1 MGKFNN
7 KIEAEFDPPRKWIL
21 SRALIYTNPYIDED
35 ALERVGVEIK
45 GSKITVKKDFV
56 TDLASVP
63 RMCWAFIA
71 PWDVA
76 RAAIIHDLLYKRI
89 RQYRAECSKCLK
101 NSEDPKVISEA
112 KKASDDVFHMAMKD
126 AEPSVAGW
134 KIAAAYY
141 SVRMFGRWSIIPR
154 EDDQM
159 THCRNCGYESHCG
172 VEYKREERNGRGKF
186 LGEIVVCKYC
196 RCELCDDRNEP
207 WPGPGVQER
216 KNGRLY

>member
-1 MGKFNN
+1 MGKFND

-21 SRALIYTNPYIDED
+21 SRALSYQWDYNADVDED
-35 ALERVGVEIK
+35 ALKLIGLSVDQH
-45 GSKITVKKDFV
+45 KIVVNEGFV

-89 RQYRAECSKCLK
+89 RQHRKSHAKTLG
-101 NSEDPKVISEA
+101 EDMKVINEA
-112 KKASDDVFHMAMKD
+112 KKAADDVFHMAMKD
-126 AEPSVAGW
+126 ANPPVAKW

-154 EDDQM
+154 EDD
-159 THCRNCGYESHCG
+159 
-172 VEYKREERNGRGKF
+172 
-186 LGEIVVCKYC
+186 
-196 RCELCDDRNEP
+196 
-207 WPGPGVQER
+207 
-216 KNGRLY
+216 

>member
-1 MGKFNN
+1 MGEFND

-21 SRALIYTNPYIDED
+21 SRALTYTNPDIDAD
-35 ALERVGVEIK
+35 ALECVGVSVK
-45 GSKITVKKDFV
+45 ATNRPSWVKKITVAQGFV

-63 RMCWAFIA
+63 RMCWTFVA

-89 RQYRAECSKCLK
+89 RQYRVKCSKSLK
-101 NSEDPKVISEA
+101 NYEDPKVIDDA

-126 AEPSVAGW
+126 AEPSVARW

-154 EDDQM
+154 ED
-159 THCRNCGYESHCG
+159 E
-172 VEYKREERNGRGKF
+172 
-186 LGEIVVCKYC
+186 
-196 RCELCDDRNEP
+196 
-207 WPGPGVQER
+207 
-216 KNGRLY
+216 

>member
-89 RQYRAECSKCLK
+89 RQYRAECSKGLK

-154 EDDQM
+154 EDD
-159 THCRNCGYESHCG
+159 
-172 VEYKREERNGRGKF
+172 
-186 LGEIVVCKYC
+186 
-196 RCELCDDRNEP
+196 
-207 WPGPGVQER
+207 
-216 KNGRLY
+216 

>member
-7 KIEAEFDPPRKWIL
+7 KIEAEFNPPRKWVL
-21 SRALIYTNPYIDED
+21 SRMLTYTNPDIDED

-45 GSKITVKKDFV
+45 GSRITVKKDFV

-63 RMCWAFIA
+63 RICWAFIA

-89 RQYRAECSKCLK
+89 RQYRAEKR
-101 NSEDPKVISEA
+101 KVSPYTGTKEVNFENPTVIREA
-112 KKASDDVFHMAMKD
+112 KKAADNVFHMAMKD

-154 EDDQM
+154 DGD
-159 THCRNCGYESHCG
+159 
-172 VEYKREERNGRGKF
+172 
-186 LGEIVVCKYC
+186 
-196 RCELCDDRNEP
+196 
-207 WPGPGVQER
+207 
-216 KNGRLY
+216 

>member
-1 MGKFNN
+1 MGEFNG
-7 KIEAEFDPPRKWIL
+7 KISAEFTPPKNWVLNKALSFVTDELSEQDIQIL
-21 SRALIYTNPYIDED
+21 KLVGANIDD
-35 ALERVGVEIK
+35 TGRITCVK
-45 GSKITVKKDFV
+45 GMK

-63 RMCWAFIA
+63 RACWAFIA

-89 RQYRAECSKCLK
+89 RQYRADGGDDKV
-101 NSEDPKVISEA
+101 VISKA

-154 EDDQM
+154 EDD
-159 THCRNCGYESHCG
+159 
-172 VEYKREERNGRGKF
+172 
-186 LGEIVVCKYC
+186 
-196 RCELCDDRNEP
+196 
-207 WPGPGVQER
+207 
-216 KNGRLY
+216 

>member
-7 KIEAEFDPPRKWIL
+7 KIEAEFDPPRKWVL
-21 SRALIYTNPYIDED
+21 SRALTYTNPDIDED
-35 ALERVGVEIK
+35 ALNDVGVNVK
-45 GSKITVKKDFV
+45 GHKITVKKDFV

-76 RAAIIHDLLYKRI
+76 RAAIVHDLLYKRI
-89 RQYRAECSKCLK
+89 RQYRAEHSKSLK
-101 NSEDPKVISEA
+101 CSEDPKAISAA

-126 AEPSVAGW
+126 ADPSVAGW

-154 EDDQM
+154 EED
-159 THCRNCGYESHCG
+159 
-172 VEYKREERNGRGKF
+172 
-186 LGEIVVCKYC
+186 
-196 RCELCDDRNEP
+196 
-207 WPGPGVQER
+207 
-216 KNGRLY
+216 

>member
-1 MGKFNN
+1 MGKFND
-7 KIEAEFDPPRKWIL
+7 KIEAEFNPPRKWVL
-21 SRALIYTNPYIDED
+21 SRPLTYTNPDVDED

-45 GSKITVKKDFV
+45 ESNIIVGEGFL

-89 RQYRAECSKCLK
+89 RQYRKEHSRALK
-101 NSEDPKVISEA
+101 SSEDSKIIDAA

-126 AEPSVAGW
+126 ANPPVAGW

-154 EDDQM
+154 EDD
-159 THCRNCGYESHCG
+159 
-172 VEYKREERNGRGKF
+172 
-186 LGEIVVCKYC
+186 
-196 RCELCDDRNEP
+196 
-207 WPGPGVQER
+207 
-216 KNGRLY
+216 

>member
-1 MGKFNN
+1 MGEFND

-21 SRALIYTNPYIDED
+21 SRALTYTNPDIDED
-35 ALERVGVEIK
+35 ALNDVGVNVK
-45 GSKITVKKDFV
+45 GHKIAVKKDFV

-63 RMCWAFIA
+63 RMCWTFIA

-89 RQYRAECSKCLK
+89 RQYRKAHSTGLK
-101 NSEDPKVISEA
+101 NSEDPKVISAA
-112 KKASDDVFHMAMKD
+112 KKASDNVFHMAMKD

-154 EDDQM
+154 EED
-159 THCRNCGYESHCG
+159 
-172 VEYKREERNGRGKF
+172 
-186 LGEIVVCKYC
+186 
-196 RCELCDDRNEP
+196 
-207 WPGPGVQER
+207 
-216 KNGRLY
+216 

>member
-7 KIEAEFDPPRKWIL
+7 KIEAEFDPPRKWVL
-21 SRALIYTNPYIDED
+21 SRALTYTNPDMDED
-35 ALERVGVEIK
+35 ALERVGVKVK

-89 RQYRAECSKCLK
+89 RQYRAECSKKLK
-101 NSEDPKVISEA
+101 NSEDPKVIDEA

-154 EDDQM
+154 EGD
-159 THCRNCGYESHCG
+159 
-172 VEYKREERNGRGKF
+172 
-186 LGEIVVCKYC
+186 
-196 RCELCDDRNEP
+196 
-207 WPGPGVQER
+207 
-216 KNGRLY
+216 